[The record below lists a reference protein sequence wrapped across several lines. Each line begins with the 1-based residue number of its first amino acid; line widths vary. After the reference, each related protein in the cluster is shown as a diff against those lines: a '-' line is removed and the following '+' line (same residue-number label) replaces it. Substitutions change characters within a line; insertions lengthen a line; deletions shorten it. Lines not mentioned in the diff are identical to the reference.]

1 MSGPGITAINSGP
14 LIIRS
19 YNDITGK
26 NNTYILNQYDYPVSS
41 NYVMITSSNGLLA
54 PTDRPY
60 ISSITASSLNASR
73 MQGSS
78 ITTIDLTV
86 TGNFIVPVFTALS
99 LTASTFAG
107 SSITTNTI
115 TANSSI
121 TVSSLN
127 AINSITTSLLF
138 STIRGS
144 TILANTGIFNSTLFV
159 SSLSSVNQTFSTLKG
174 SSLSTTTAVIDSTL
188 IASTITAINYGFS
201 TLTGSTISAVSTV
214 SRAVNCSTLLTS
226 TVSGI
231 TGPTVRRL
239 TAATYS
245 TITTGTYTP
254 AAGVA
259 RIRVRMCAGGGG
271 GGGYLMYGYNGTST
285 IFGSGTS
292 QWIAAPGYGA
302 DGSGGPSYYGGNG
315 GNGGSGGT
323 DATAANT
330 TLVIRI
336 PGGKG
341 QGGSLT
347 NSAGSQGGSNTFG
360 GGGAGGGNFSN
371 TPVPP
376 STPNGWPG
384 IAHTGGG
391 GGGSSAYNAS
401 YTSPG
406 GGAGEYVEFYVNAP
420 GPMDYTI
427 GKGGY
432 EGRPVDPIDVCCWF
446 GGYGASGII
455 LIEEFYI

>member
-1 MSGPGITAINSGP
+1 MSSPGITAINSGP

-54 PTDRPY
+54 PTDKPY
-60 ISSITASSLNASR
+60 LSSITASSINASR

-86 TGNFIVPVFTALS
+86 IGNFIVPVFTALS

-115 TANSSI
+115 TANSSM
-121 TVSSLN
+121 TTASLN
-127 AINSITTSLLF
+127 AANSMITSLQF
-138 STIRGS
+138 STMSGS
-144 TILANTGIFNSTLFV
+144 TILASTLAV
-159 SSLSSVNQTFSTLKG
+159 SSLSSVNQTFSTLTG
-174 SSLSTTTAVIDSTL
+174 YSLSTSAAVINSTL

-201 TLTGSTISAVSTV
+201 TLAGSTISAVGISGRTV
-214 SRAVNCSTLLTS
+214 TCSTLVANTI
-226 TVSGI
+226 TGT
-231 TGPTVRRL
+231 TGPTVRRF

-254 AAGVA
+254 AAGVL

-271 GGGYLMYGYNGTST
+271 GGGYLIYGTNGTST

-292 QWIAAPGYGA
+292 QWIVAPGYGA
-302 DGSGGPSYYGGNG
+302 DGGAGPSYYGGNG
-315 GNGGSGGT
+315 GNGGSSGT
-323 DATAANT
+323 DATAANN
-330 TLVIRI
+330 TLIVRI

-341 QGGSLT
+341 QGGSLA
-347 NSAGSQGGSNTFG
+347 NSAGGQGGSNSFG

-384 IAHTGGG
+384 IVNTGGG
-391 GGGSSAYNAS
+391 GGGGSAYNVA

-420 GPMDYTI
+420 GPTTYTI
-427 GKGGY
+427 GNGGY